1 MASEIMAGFSK
12 MDGPAYPNEDVI
24 IIHLGRSL
32 TDEQFERVQRSVIAF
47 MNARWPDVAHIGIDN

>member
-1 MASEIMAGFSK
+1 MAGFSK
-12 MDGPAYPNEDVI
+12 TDGPTDPNEDVI

-47 MNARWPDVAHIGIDN
+47 MNARWPDVANIGIDNRLW